1 MNFLLELTKLILP
14 LVGLLVSIGVAYAAQ
29 YLRQRS
35 KNEVINRV
43 ITSTANVVQATVLE
57 AQQTVV
63 DGLKKK
69 NGGKLTEAE
78 KEKIK
83 SDVLKSVKARLT
95 DRTLKELQG
104 VTADL
109 EGYLSSLIESHVYI
123 NKDLQGV
130 LGGKS

>member
-130 LGGKS
+130 LGGK